1 MPSLLPPNRCPEEEE
16 LQRRLSAVL
25 DGAGRTV
32 TFQQLMEAPSFVGTA
47 GKEWH
52 GAWWWPH
59 DLPQRFE
66 IVIGMTHAGDREKK
80 PACKQAEN
88 TSVQA

>member
-1 MPSLLPPNRCPEEEE
+1 
-16 LQRRLSAVL
+16 
-25 DGAGRTV
+25 
-32 TFQQLMEAPSFVGTA
+32 MEAPSFVGTA